1 MNRYGKKDSW
11 AENAEIGKA
20 FLEKYCTDTDG
31 RMFFQVTRDGRPL
44 RKRRYMFSESFF
56 AVSMAEYAVAAG
68 DKDALRKAE
77 ECFDMMLRLYRTPE
91 SDPYKITPK
100 TYASTRA
107 DRASA
112 VPMVLVSGAQVLR
125 RCDPSKADYYSAVTR
140 EMADDIIKYHYKPER
155 KCVLECVGP
164 NGEFIDTPAGR
175 CINPGHSM
183 ENSWFLMNE
192 AVYSGNGELLEKALN
207 ILDWSLEIGW
217 DKQFGGFVYFADTNG
232 RPCEQL
238 EWDMKLW
245 WVHNEALIAT
255 LLAYGLTGD
264 KKYFDWFE
272 KSARILVRSFC
283 RQGMRRMVRISPQRR
298 HGLAHTEGLDVEGSV
313 PPSPLPDELRKDTF
327 AACRRQKNGD
337 IAVKRPYS
345 NTGGAFFRPYFS
357 FSGQKKAKKGLDFNI
372 FFVIKFI
379 SFGAIER
386 SGNTHIALRTQGAPF
401 DTAFFAC
408 ANPKARWRGNPKER
422 KCYGSYHHEAAS
434 RSRRPL
440 RTPDEKMEPQDGR
453 VYLHGKKRHLHHR
466 PSEDGQKGRGSVHVR
481 AQRRH
486 GKAARYS
493 L

>member
-1 MNRYGKKDSW
+1 MNKEIFASYRDFYRHQLLDDCIPFWENSDLIDRQYGGYITSVDREGKSYNDDKSVWFQGRCLWTFSALMNRYGKKDSW

-264 KKYFDWFE
+264 KRYFDWFE
-272 KSARILVRSFC
+272 K
-283 RQGMRRMVRISPQRR
+283 
-298 HGLAHTEGLDVEGSV
+298 AH
-313 PPSPLPDELRKDTF
+313 
-327 AACRRQKNGD
+327 A
-337 IAVKRPYS
+337 Y
-345 NTGGAFFRPYFS
+345 
-357 FSGQKKAKKGLDFNI
+357 
-372 FFVIKFI
+372 
-379 SFGAIER
+379 SFGHFADKECGEWYGYLHR
-386 SGNTHIALRTQGAPF
+386 DGTVSHTQKGSMWKGPF
-401 DTAFFAC
+401 
-408 ANPKARWRGNPKER
+408 
-422 KCYGSYHHEAAS
+422 HHPRCLMNCEKILSLLA
-434 RSRRPL
+434 
-440 RTPDEKMEPQDGR
+440 DGKKMET
-453 VYLHGKKRHLHHR
+453 LL
-466 PSEDGQKGRGSVHVR
+466 
-481 AQRRH
+481 
-486 GKAARYS
+486 
-493 L
+493 